1 MKSTVPVVAG
11 IDIGATN
18 TVMGLVD
25 RHGQCY
31 HRDTIRTGNYETATH
46 FLDAMARMV
55 LFAMESA
62 GQGFQLEGVGIGAPN
77 GNYYLGTIEA
87 AANLQWKEV
96 IPVTETMAHYFDVPV
111 RLTNDAN
118 AAAMGEMLFG
128 AAQGMKDFIMITL
141 GTGLGSGIVCNGKLV
156 YGHDGFAGEL
166 GHVIVEANGRQC
178 GCGRRGCLETYAS
191 ASGISRT
198 MQELLTTSQENSLL
212 RNQSKGSPDAK
223 HIYDAACA
231 GDKLALRAFDL
242 TSRYLG
248 TALANAVAFSS
259 PQAIILFGGLA
270 QAGEFILEPVKRYM
284 EDTMLHIYK
293 NKVSILPSMLPE
305 SDAAIL
311 GAAALIWEEKH
322 IPEQHP

>member
-31 HRDTIRTGNYETATH
+31 HRDTIRTGNYETAAH

-62 GQGFQLEGVGIGAPN
+62 GRGFHLEGIGIGAPN

-87 AANLQWKEV
+87 AANLKWKEA
-96 IPVTETMAHYFDVPV
+96 IPVTDTILHYFDLPV

-128 AAQGMKDFIMITL
+128 AAKGMKDFIMITL

-166 GHVIVEANGRQC
+166 GHITVDPGGRLC
-178 GCGRRGCLETYAS
+178 GCGRKGCLETYAS
-191 ASGISRT
+191 AAGISRS
-198 MQELLTTSQENSLL
+198 MQLLLETSAEESLL
-212 RNQSKGSPDAK
+212 RRSGNSRPDAK
-223 HIYDAACA
+223 NIYDAACA
-231 GDKLALRAFDL
+231 GDKLALQAFDQ
-242 TSRYLG
+242 TCRYLG
-248 TALANAVAFSS
+248 AALANAVAFTS

-270 QAGEFILEPVKRYM
+270 QAEEFILEPVKQYM
-284 EDTMLHIYK
+284 EEKLLHIYK

-322 IPEQHP
+322 PTEQHP